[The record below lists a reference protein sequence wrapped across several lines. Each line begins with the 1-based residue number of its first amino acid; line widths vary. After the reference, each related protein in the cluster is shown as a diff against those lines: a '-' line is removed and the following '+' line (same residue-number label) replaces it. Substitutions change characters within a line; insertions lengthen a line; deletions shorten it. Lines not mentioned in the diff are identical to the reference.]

1 MRRAEPLEPEVEAAL
16 EAIDA
21 TLAGDPV
28 DPEHAELA
36 ELSLI
41 LRSDR
46 PAVRDSFAAAMD
58 ARVAGRFHSRMLGG
72 YGRAAGGGGCGRRAG
87 AGGGWCRRAPWRA

>member
-1 MRRAEPLEPEVEAAL
+1 MPRLEPLEPEVEAVL

-41 LRSDR
+41 LRSER
-46 PAVRDSFAAAMD
+46 PAVPESFASSMD
-58 ARVAGRFHSRMLGG
+58 ARVRDRFGSAE
-72 YGRAAGGGGCGRRAG
+72 GRASAPRRAWRRLSRSG
-87 AGGGWCRRAPWRA
+87 AGSG